1 MPNNS
6 KPTVPESA
14 EQKALVTRCRMENI
28 EVIGIENSLQFP
40 INAVLDIVKP
50 YLSERELQTVKKRL
64 QVLMATLT
72 QKRYA
77 QGMKLGT
84 PDLFFPELH
93 LFIELKRRDG
103 GVVSEVQKETHKMLR
118 KCGFRV
124 EVAYGAGEAYKVIQE
139 EMEKM
144 KNGKICK

>member
-6 KPTVPESA
+6 KPTIPESA
-14 EQKALVTRCRMENI
+14 EQKALVTRCKMEGI

-40 INAVLDIVKP
+40 INAILAIVKP

-77 QGMKLGT
+77 QGMKAGC
-84 PDLFFPELH
+84 PDLFFPQLK
-93 LFIELKRRDG
+93 LFIEMKRRDG
-103 GVVSEVQKETHKMLR
+103 GVISDVQKECHKMLR
-118 KCGFRV
+118 SSGYDV
-124 EVAYGAGEAYKVIQE
+124 EVAYGAKQAWNII
-139 EMEKM
+139 EK
-144 KNGKICK
+144 NRFNIF

>member
-6 KPTVPESA
+6 KPTVPEAA

-28 EVIGIENSLQFP
+28 DVIGIENSLQFP

-72 QKRYA
+72 AKRVSLG
-77 QGMKLGT
+77 QRVGT
-84 PDLFFPELH
+84 PDLFIPKYH
-93 LFIELKRRDG
+93 TFIELKKRDG
-103 GVVSEVQKETHKMLR
+103 GNPSKEQLEMQAILRSYGYTCEIIHGAKSAWQLIEQKR
-118 KCGFRV
+118 K
-124 EVAYGAGEAYKVIQE
+124 EYNNE
-139 EMEKM
+139 
-144 KNGKICK
+144 

>member
-1 MPNNS
+1 MS
-6 KPTVPESA
+6 DRKITVSEQA

-28 EVIGIENSLQFP
+28 EIIGIENSLQFP

-77 QGMKLGT
+77 QGMKAGC

-118 KCGFRV
+118 ECGFRV
-124 EVAYGAGEAYKVIQE
+124 EVAYGSKMAYEIIKKE
-139 EMEKM
+139 LDKR
-144 KNGKICK
+144 NNL

>member
-1 MPNNS
+1 MTN
-6 KPTVPESA
+6 KPVVLEQA
-14 EQKALVTRCRMENI
+14 EQKALVTRCKMEGI

-50 YLSERELQTVKKRL
+50 YLNERELITVKKRL

-103 GVVSEVQKETHKMLR
+103 GIVSEVQKETHKMLR

-139 EMEKM
+139 EMEKL